1 MGRLRDVFNLL
12 RGRSVL
18 ESGGRTLDLDK
29 LAFEYESP
37 LSGGTYWL
45 RRDSGTTD
53 LDGKRVAP
61 IFTTEDAARRW
72 PGDGEP
78 VEAQGALLAPGSG
91 RARRERALDPVSAS
105 ELGGHGRRL
114 VGRRRLGGVRDCAR
128 RRRVRVGHSCRAVAA
143 RVLELRLERLDP
155 LDDRVEVGVRDRPG
169 LRELVRLLA
178 ELVVGLAQLALR
190 LDVLRRILCL
200 RRRLLRLL
208 LHLVEK
214 AHIAPLSAED
224 VSEETAAALLAAA
237 VRRLEDALGGALERK
252 RLKGHV

>member
-78 VEAQGALLAPGSG
+78 VEAQGALLAQAFVFGDIE
-91 RARRERALDPVSAS
+91 AAAVDPSS
-105 ELGGHGRRL
+105 
-114 VGRRRLGGVRDCAR
+114 
-128 RRRVRVGHSCRAVAA
+128 
-143 RVLELRLERLDP
+143 LE
-155 LDDRVEVGVRDRPG
+155 
-169 LRELVRLLA
+169 
-178 ELVVGLAQLALR
+178 
-190 LDVLRRILCL
+190 VLRRGP
-200 RRRLLRLL
+200 
-208 LHLVEK
+208 H
-214 AHIAPLSAED
+214 APDASARWIRFPPP
-224 VSEETAAALLAAA
+224 S
-237 VRRLEDALGGALERK
+237 
-252 RLKGHV
+252 

>member
-72 PGDGEP
+72 PGEGEP
-78 VEAQGALLAPGSG
+78 VASERTRVAP
-91 RARRERALDPVSAS
+91 RRGSAS
-105 ELGGHGRRL
+105 SVRQRPKSRRL
-114 VGRRRLGGVRDCAR
+114 VTQGSTIR
-128 RRRVRVGHSCRAVAA
+128 
-143 RVLELRLERLDP
+143 
-155 LDDRVEVGVRDRPG
+155 
-169 LRELVRLLA
+169 
-178 ELVVGLAQLALR
+178 
-190 LDVLRRILCL
+190 
-200 RRRLLRLL
+200 
-208 LHLVEK
+208 
-214 AHIAPLSAED
+214 
-224 VSEETAAALLAAA
+224 
-237 VRRLEDALGGALERK
+237 
-252 RLKGHV
+252 